1 MLNPGTYL
9 QNRYEILERIGSGGM
24 SVVYKAQ
31 CHTLNRP
38 VAIKVLKEEFAFD
51 DNFVSKFK
59 MEAQAAARLS
69 HPNIV
74 SVYDVVDEDVLH
86 YIVMELIEGIT
97 LKNYIE
103 KKGHLE
109 SKEAIGIAIQV
120 GQGIAAA
127 HEQHI
132 IHRDIKPQNMII
144 SRDGKVKV
152 ADFGIARA
160 VSTQTMNATAV
171 GSVHYISPE
180 QARGGYCDERSDIYS
195 FGITMYE
202 MVTGKVPFEGDNT
215 VTVALAHLEEPVRRP
230 SELVPDLSH
239 ALEQIILKCTQK
251 RPDRRYSNVL
261 DVIGDLRKA
270 LMNPDCDIYD
280 LEEGD
285 ELGKTRSISREE
297 LINMQES
304 RKAGRENERSE
315 EELKDDVPK
324 PVSREKGKRRRN
336 GHLSSRKN
344 PEKDVSTQFE
354 RIITGIGIVAA
365 ILIVAVVLF
374 VFSRLTG
381 LFRSGTSEKPT
392 VTVSTEAATESVEV
406 NITNNQTYV
415 PSVLKMTE
423 EKARE
428 ELEKAGLKMEVTG
441 TDFSDNVAEGLV
453 MSQVFD
459 KDVVLEKGSVVG
471 VTLSKGSDK
480 VDLGELNL
488 TVLTADNAAKL
499 LEEKGLTVEIKEEFS
514 NTAAAGAVLR
524 FSPETAKVGESVT
537 LFVSKGIQV
546 VQGMVPE
553 LRGQNQTAADAML
566 AAAGLLP
573 GDVTQEHSD
582 TVAEGLIISQ
592 AVDAGTMLEPGAAV
606 DYVVSGEPDL
616 SQAES
621 DQYYVASID
630 QTCSLSN
637 YIGPASQ
644 TSSVRVMVRLKQ
656 TMPNGEEIYTPL
668 IKERLVVGAQTI
680 PVVIPRIRGAYGVDS
695 GIVEVVDAGSANL
708 TVIASYPVTF
718 FPVG

>member
-285 ELGKTRSISREE
+285 ELGKTRSISRGE

-381 LFRSGTSEKPT
+381 LFRAGTSEKPT

-488 TVLTADNAAKL
+488 TVLTADNAASFWRKR
-499 LEEKGLTVEIKEEFS
+499 GLRWRSRKSSATRLQR
-514 NTAAAGAVLR
+514 VL
-524 FSPETAKVGESVT
+524 F
-537 LFVSKGIQV
+537 
-546 VQGMVPE
+546 
-553 LRGQNQTAADAML
+553 
-566 AAAGLLP
+566 
-573 GDVTQEHSD
+573 
-582 TVAEGLIISQ
+582 
-592 AVDAGTMLEPGAAV
+592 
-606 DYVVSGEPDL
+606 Y
-616 SQAES
+616 
-621 DQYYVASID
+621 
-630 QTCSLSN
+630 
-637 YIGPASQ
+637 
-644 TSSVRVMVRLKQ
+644 
-656 TMPNGEEIYTPL
+656 
-668 IKERLVVGAQTI
+668 
-680 PVVIPRIRGAYGVDS
+680 
-695 GIVEVVDAGSANL
+695 GSARKPRRWGR
-708 TVIASYPVTF
+708 A
-718 FPVG
+718 

>member
-86 YIVMELIEGIT
+86 SIVMELIEGIT

-285 ELGKTRSISREE
+285 ELGKTRSISRGE

-381 LFRSGTSEKPT
+381 LFRAGTSEKPT